1 VDSINKNTAASNDKK
16 QKSYMDIFNEN
27 RERDN
32 VLYVKNKF
40 MEANVEDNA
49 QNSWNKF
56 QFLSTFLS
64 KVPDYKLFNELIDNR
79 EAKQRD
85 YLGKKIKPLL
95 KENSAGLHPDYS
107 SSIRTLDNLFQRNQ
121 VVMMNELH
129 WHPKHRIFANKLLNT
144 LKANNF
150 KYLAIEAVE
159 RSQVNSL
166 NERLFPIKKT
176 GFYVQEPYFA
186 LLIREAIEQGFKI
199 IGYDDFD
206 VENRE
211 KEQALNIKKVLK
223 EDPEAKIF
231 VYAGIDHILESDSN
245 KKRMAEYF
253 YEETKINPL
262 TLDQVEIAADLE
274 EDIVLLKSDLLPKDE
289 KINANV
295 DYFIVNNIEPDLSE
309 IYSREE
315 LSSYRGN
322 FEVLNNYKDQEIF
335 LSLYFL
341 DEYAKYGMESIPLL
355 NRILKVTNSEIKL
368 SLPPGNYQLKIWD
381 KSDQQI
387 ISEKIKIRD

>member
-1 VDSINKNTAASNDKK
+1 MDSINKNTTVSNDKK

-64 KVPDYKLFNELIDNR
+64 KVPDYKLFNELIDKR
-79 EAKQRD
+79 ETKQRD
-85 YLGKKIKPLL
+85 YLGKIIKPLL
-95 KENSAGLHPDYS
+95 KENRSGLYPDYN

-144 LKANNF
+144 LKANDF
-150 KYLAIEAVE
+150 KYLAIEAVQ
-159 RSQVNSL
+159 RSQANFL
-166 NERLFPIKKT
+166 NERSFPIKKT

-186 LLIREAIEQGFKI
+186 LFIREAIEQGFQI
-199 IGYDDFD
+199 IGYDDFN
-206 VENRE
+206 VKNRE

-231 VYAGIDHILESDSN
+231 VYAGIDHILESDST

-262 TLDQVEIAADLE
+262 TLDQVEIAVDLE
-274 EDIVLLKSDLLPKDE
+274 DDIVLLKSDLLPKDE
-289 KINANV
+289 KINPNV

-309 IYSREE
+309 IYSKEE
-315 LSSYRGN
+315 LSSYRES
-322 FEVLNNYKDQEIF
+322 FEVLDNYKDQEIF

-341 DEYAKYGMESIPLL
+341 DEYAKHGMESIPLL
-355 NRILKVTNSEIKL
+355 NRILKVTNSEFKL